1 MADTGIGIA
10 PEDQERIF
18 APFTQADASTTR
30 QYGGT
35 GLGLTITRRLVDL
48 MGGRIWVESEP
59 GKGQHLPLHGAL
71 GLQKDWEEE
80 PGPARRQPRGPS
92 RPAGP
97 GRRRES
103 HQRSHPGRDHS
114 GGGR

>member
-1 MADTGIGIA
+1 MLVSAAVESSEPQNVVLQFAVSDTGIGIA

-18 APFTQADASTTR
+18 TPFTQADASTTR

-59 GKGQHLPLHGAL
+59 GKGSIFRFTARF
-71 GLQKDWEEE
+71 GL
-80 PGPARRQPRGPS
+80 
-92 RPAGP
+92 
-97 GRRRES
+97 
-103 HQRSHPGRDHS
+103 
-114 GGGR
+114 